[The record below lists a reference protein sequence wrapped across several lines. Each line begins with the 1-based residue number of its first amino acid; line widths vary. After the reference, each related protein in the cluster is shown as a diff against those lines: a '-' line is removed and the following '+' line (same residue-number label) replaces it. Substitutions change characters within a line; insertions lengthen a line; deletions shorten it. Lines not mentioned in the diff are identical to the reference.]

1 MMKTLL
7 NLKTEFKKKTEIEN
21 SSLKPKKKLNNPSR
35 EITGKP
41 QQQN

>member
-1 MMKTLL
+1 MMETIL

-21 SSLKPKKKLNNPSR
+21 IKRKKKLNNPSR
-35 EITGKP
+35 EINGKP